1 LNWLL
6 WEREEVFWATRGEE
20 FGCENKTNGRIK
32 TSYHKM
38 KKYICYL
45 FLAGL
50 MIGCSGSGD
59 GAGDNSA
66 NNDVVVTGD
75 TIRVSQTS
83 AIASKLVVDSV
94 NEILYTPMLTTTG
107 VVTAIPTGYAQVA
120 APFGGRVVRNL
131 VHIGQN
137 VRVGS
142 PLFEISSSD
151 YSDIVKQYIQ
161 SKAELDMAKRALD
174 RTQDLHNNKV
184 ASVKELDEAKT
195 AYALALEEY
204 RHSVA
209 VAKEFQIDL
218 KSAEVGQPMVVR
230 SPVSGRVLDN
240 DLVIGEYLKE
250 DAEAKV
256 VVADLNRVW
265 VKANVSEMDAPY
277 MEGIE
282 GVEVSLVARP
292 DSVVKGRVSYVGGM
306 LDPETRTVQTII
318 ECDNPRQQMLP
329 NMYARVQMKVH
340 ERKCIV
346 LPKDAVLQGN
356 DTRYV
361 WRKVGTD
368 TYCRTVVE
376 VQSLDAERLI
386 VTRGLNVGDE
396 VITEGAYYLI
406 DKH

>member
-1 LNWLL
+1 M
-6 WEREEVFWATRGEE
+6 FWATRAEE
-20 FGCENKTNGRIK
+20 LGCENKTNRRIK

-94 NEILYTPMLTTTG
+94 KEILYTPMLTTTG

-277 MEGIE
+277 VEGIE

>member
-1 LNWLL
+1 M
-6 WEREEVFWATRGEE
+6 RT
-20 FGCENKTNGRIK
+20 KTNGRIK

-45 FLAGL
+45 FLAAL

-94 NEILYTPMLTTTG
+94 KEILYTPMLTTTG

-277 MEGIE
+277 VEGIE

-318 ECDNPRQQMLP
+318 ECENPRQQMLP

>member
-1 LNWLL
+1 MNWLL

-94 NEILYTPMLTTTG
+94 KEILYTPMLTTTG

-277 MEGIE
+277 VEGIE

>member
-1 LNWLL
+1 
-6 WEREEVFWATRGEE
+6 
-20 FGCENKTNGRIK
+20 
-32 TSYHKM
+32 
-38 KKYICYL
+38 
-45 FLAGL
+45 
-50 MIGCSGSGD
+50 
-59 GAGDNSA
+59 
-66 NNDVVVTGD
+66 
-75 TIRVSQTS
+75 
-83 AIASKLVVDSV
+83 
-94 NEILYTPMLTTTG
+94 
-107 VVTAIPTGYAQVA
+107 
-120 APFGGRVVRNL
+120 
-131 VHIGQN
+131 
-137 VRVGS
+137 
-142 PLFEISSSD
+142 
-151 YSDIVKQYIQ
+151 
-161 SKAELDMAKRALD
+161 
-174 RTQDLHNNKV
+174 
-184 ASVKELDEAKT
+184 
-195 AYALALEEY
+195 
-204 RHSVA
+204 
-209 VAKEFQIDL
+209 
-218 KSAEVGQPMVVR
+218 
-230 SPVSGRVLDN
+230 
-240 DLVIGEYLKE
+240 
-250 DAEAKV
+250 
-256 VVADLNRVW
+256 
-265 VKANVSEMDAPY
+265 MDAPY
-277 MEGIE
+277 VEGIE

>member
-1 LNWLL
+1 
-6 WEREEVFWATRGEE
+6 
-20 FGCENKTNGRIK
+20 
-32 TSYHKM
+32 M

-83 AIASKLVVDSV
+83 AIVSKLVVDSV
-94 NEILYTPMLTTTG
+94 KEILYTPMLTTTG

-277 MEGIE
+277 VEGIE

-376 VQSLDAERLI
+376 VQSLDSERLI
-386 VTRGLNVGDE
+386 VTRGLNVGVE

>member
-1 LNWLL
+1 M
-6 WEREEVFWATRGEE
+6 FWATRGEE

-32 TSYHKM
+32 TSYYKM

-94 NEILYTPMLTTTG
+94 KEILYTPMLTTTG

-277 MEGIE
+277 VEGIE

>member
-1 LNWLL
+1 MGPQGLKVSGV
-6 WEREEVFWATRGEE
+6 RT
-20 FGCENKTNGRIK
+20 KTNGRIK

-94 NEILYTPMLTTTG
+94 KEILYTPMLTTTG

-277 MEGIE
+277 VEGIE